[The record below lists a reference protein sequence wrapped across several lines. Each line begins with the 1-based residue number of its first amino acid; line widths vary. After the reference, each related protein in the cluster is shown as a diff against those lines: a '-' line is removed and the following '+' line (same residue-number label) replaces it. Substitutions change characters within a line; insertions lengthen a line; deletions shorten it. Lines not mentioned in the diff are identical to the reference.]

1 MMDVYRAVVA
11 LVMILLFIS
20 SYFIPALRPLG
31 DVLAL
36 IAGMSAYHLFVR
48 R

>member
-1 MMDVYRAVVA
+1 MDILRVGVA
-11 LVMILLFIS
+11 LAMILLFIS
-20 SYFIPALRPLG
+20 SDFIPALRPLE